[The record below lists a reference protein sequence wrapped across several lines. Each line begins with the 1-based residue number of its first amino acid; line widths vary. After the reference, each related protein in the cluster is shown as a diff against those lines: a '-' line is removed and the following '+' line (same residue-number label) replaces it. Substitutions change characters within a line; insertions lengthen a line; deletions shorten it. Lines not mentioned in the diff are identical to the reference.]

1 MSCLDCAF
9 YTTDMVRLKPGKF
22 LVVFYLSYLFFVLVF
37 LFYTV
42 FWMIGYTFYCST
54 LTTILLA
61 YLFSCHNLH
70 SSNTQIWCNFV
81 QYTQVYTVVYFYF
94 LPLLFCIIVLSLHML
109 HLQWIST
116 IFAWTGHSIIFKVIK
131 NKNTLSFLKPLRPFL
146 KLFIS
151 NWFVIYSFP
160 LKNFNISYSVSMLVM
175 DLLSNF
181 FI

>member
-1 MSCLDCAF
+1 MF
-9 YTTDMVRLKPGKF
+9 
-22 LVVFYLSYLFFVLVF
+22 
-37 LFYTV
+37 
-42 FWMIGYTFYCST
+42 GYTFYCST
-54 LTTILLA
+54 LTAILVA

-70 SSNTQIWCNFV
+70 LSNAMHFV

-116 IFAWTGHSIIFKVIK
+116 IFAWTGHSIIFKVLKIK
-131 NKNTLSFLKPLRPFL
+131 ILSLSFLKLLRPFL
-146 KLFIS
+146 KLSIS
-151 NWFVIYSFP
+151 DLFVIHSFP
-160 LKNFNISYSVSMLVM
+160 LKNFNISSSVSMLVM